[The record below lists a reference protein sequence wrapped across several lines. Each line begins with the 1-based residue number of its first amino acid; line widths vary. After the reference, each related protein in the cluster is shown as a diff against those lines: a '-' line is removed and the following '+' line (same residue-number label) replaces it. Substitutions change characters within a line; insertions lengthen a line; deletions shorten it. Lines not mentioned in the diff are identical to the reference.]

1 MTLKSI
7 TPILI
12 FLMGCTAKSLRQEKE
27 VQFQE
32 VDVISLSTTNYS
44 EISTDVKVEDG
55 QFNTANQGW
64 IIFDLNVPQAGR
76 YQVKIYGSDHSDAT
90 VYLED
95 YVDNKEARHYKITG
109 QISFDKNL
117 GYGLVDGSPLNAGAH
132 KIKLHIMGVAKIQ
145 KITFELMSIHESS
158 PQTYTQHMEGQDWA
172 MVWSDEFNGTEIDT
186 SKWVFDVGNW
196 GWGNDEIQ
204 YYTKADQK
212 NARVKE
218 GNLIIEALKEAQTNI
233 WTSARLT
240 TRGKVSFLYGKIE
253 FRARVP
259 DKKGYWAAGWLLG
272 DSYVDEGSWPYC
284 GEIDI
289 LENVGYETH
298 PLSGDGIAHLSVH
311 TPAYYF
317 KRNNQITSTTQVTDM
332 VGSFHTYTMEWSPNE
347 MIGLIDGVPSY
358 VYDKRANDLEWPF
371 YQAHNLII
379 NLAMG
384 GNWGGAQGIDPD
396 LTSQKLI
403 IDYVRVFEKR

>member
-1 MTLKSI
+1 
-7 TPILI
+7 
-12 FLMGCTAKSLRQEKE
+12 
-27 VQFQE
+27 
-32 VDVISLSTTNYS
+32 
-44 EISTDVKVEDG
+44 
-55 QFNTANQGW
+55 
-64 IIFDLNVPQAGR
+64 
-76 YQVKIYGSDHSDAT
+76 
-90 VYLED
+90 
-95 YVDNKEARHYKITG
+95 
-109 QISFDKNL
+109 
-117 GYGLVDGSPLNAGAH
+117 
-132 KIKLHIMGVAKIQ
+132 
-145 KITFELMSIHESS
+145 
-158 PQTYTQHMEGQDWA
+158 
-172 MVWSDEFNGTEIDT
+172 
-186 SKWVFDVGNW
+186 
-196 GWGNDEIQ
+196 
-204 YYTKADQK
+204 
-212 NARVKE
+212 
-218 GNLIIEALKEAQTNI
+218 
-233 WTSARLT
+233 
-240 TRGKVSFLYGKIE
+240 LYGKIE

-272 DSYVDEGSWPYC
+272 DSYIDEGSWPYC

-289 LENVGYETH
+289 LENVGYEIH

-358 VYDKRANDLEWPF
+358 VYDKTANDLEWPF

>member
-1 MTLKSI
+1 MIQKFISA
-7 TPILI
+7 ILI
-12 FLMGCTAKSLRQEKE
+12 FSMSCTGQSSLQEKV
-27 VQFQE
+27 VQDGTLI
-32 VDVISLSTTNYS
+32 VLTTADYS
-44 EISTDVKVEDG
+44 EISPEVKVEDG
-55 QFNTANQGW
+55 QFNTTNQGW

-76 YQVKIYGSDHSDAT
+76 YQVKIYGSGHSEAT

-109 QISFDKNL
+109 QVSFNKNL
-117 GYGLVDGSPLNAGAH
+117 GYALVDGSPLNIGAH
-132 KIKLHIMGVAKIQ
+132 KIKLHIKGAAIIQ
-145 KITFELMSIHESS
+145 KITFTLMSVHESS
-158 PQTYTQHMEGQDWA
+158 TQTYTQPMEGADWS
-172 MVWSDEFNGTEIDT
+172 MVWSDEFNGSEIDT

-196 GWGNDEIQ
+196 GWGNEEIQ
-204 YYTKADQK
+204 YYTKAHRK

-218 GNLIIEALKEAQTNI
+218 GNLIIEALKDAQTNI

-259 DKKGYWAAGWLLG
+259 EKKGYWAAGWLLG

-289 LENVGYETH
+289 LENVGYEIQ

-317 KRNNQITSTTQVTDM
+317 KRNNQITSTTLVKDM
-332 VGSFHTYTMEWSPNE
+332 VGSFHTFTMEWSPNG
-347 MIGLIDGVPSY
+347 MTGLIDGVASY
-358 VYDKRANDLEWPF
+358 VYDKTANDLEWPF
-371 YQAHNLII
+371 YKAHNLII